1 MGSYTNDP
9 MLIRVIQANHIHQ
22 LLGKSIWPWEVD
34 DLPEDWLEAIE
45 TIAVEVPNR
54 KPNG

>member
-9 MLIRVIQANHIHQ
+9 MLIRVIQANHIYQ
-22 LLGKSIWPWEVD
+22 LLGKSVWPWEVD
-34 DLPEDWLEAIE
+34 GLPEDWLEAIE